1 MLRIISI
8 TLILLSSATMQAQQY
23 QYIFTDGWS
32 AYRCLETGSD
42 SLTVIGLRSK
52 NLQQDYQKHRYQF
65 DTYQSS
71 SLLKLKSDSFLGY
84 NLELI
89 SLNSAFS
96 IIKDSDKIYIG
107 GLGEKN
113 DTLFSTI
120 TKFDSKL
127 KLSNLDLVANGKSSF
142 TYTLLIQD
150 SIQYLFGDFQEDV
163 NIRGEIF
170 FLRLQNGIVQA
181 KKTFSCGGK
190 FPQFDDCNIF
200 PRQMIQSGNNFMLA
214 TTISPSEALYDEIQD
229 GLIIK
234 VDSMGNEQW
243 RLDIENDSTT
253 CHNLLIA
260 PLANGNF
267 LATWQDYYYK
277 PFKGPNNNRYPETN
291 STSTIWN
298 IEFMSSG
305 DIIRKWNLRDKLKF
319 NFESGL
325 SQWAYNNHLIL
336 SDDSSIVITGNT
348 RQNIADYVQIGYA
361 LKLDK
366 NGDFLWYRQY
376 KPSIVKPYGIGQEK
390 LFLNGVTELS
400 NGSFA
405 LAGEYRSDP
414 SDSFPNGT
422 QKGVVLFV
430 DEFGCLEPGCQL
442 TDGVAEL
449 QTKQVVFRVYPNP
462 TSGILDIRSERLDIR
477 LKKIEVFDM
486 QGMLVY
492 SQSSTSNSLT
502 STISHLSSNLYYL
515 KIYRDDGY
523 TETHKIIKE

>member
-32 AYRCLETGSD
+32 AYRCLETGAD

-71 SLLKLKSDSFLGY
+71 SLLKLKSDSFLGF

-127 KLSNLDLVANGKSSF
+127 KLSNLDLIANGKSSF
-142 TYTLLIQD
+142 TYSLILRD
-150 SIQYLFGDFQEDV
+150 TIQYLFGIFQEDV
-163 NIRGEIF
+163 NVRAKIF
-170 FLRLQNGIVQA
+170 FSRLQNGMVQA

-234 VDSMGNEQW
+234 VDSIGGEQW
-243 RLDIENDSTT
+243 RLAIENDSTT

-260 PLANGNF
+260 PLANGNL
-267 LATWQDYYYK
+267 LAIWQDAYYK
-277 PFKGPNNNRYPETN
+277 PFKASGGTN
-291 STSTIWN
+291 PFPLGSVNVTTWLMEFTADGEIIKTS
-298 IEFMSSG
+298 
-305 DIIRKWNLRDKLKF
+305 NLRKHLKHKF
-319 NFESGL
+319 WNTPQPNFH
-325 SQWAYNNHLIL
+325 NHLITTE
-336 SDDSSIVITGNT
+336 DSSIILVGNASNRGT
-348 RQNIADYVQIGYA
+348 NGYDLGYA

-366 NGDFLWYRQY
+366 NGNYLWYRQY
-376 KPSIVKPYGIGQEK
+376 ELDVDKPHGTGQEK
-390 LFLNGVTELS
+390 LFLNGVTQLS
-400 NGSFA
+400 TGGYA

-430 DEFGCLEPGCQL
+430 DAYGCLEPGCQL

-449 QTKQVVFRVYPNP
+449 QTKQAVFRVYPNP
-462 TSGILDIRSERLDIR
+462 SSGQIEVRSERLDIR

-515 KIYRDDGY
+515 KIYRD
-523 TETHKIIKE
+523 